1 MVFLTKIE
9 TAAVVFH
16 SKDLRLSM
24 APPCPGAQD
33 YLEIIILGRVLP
45 EDEDDDG
52 DVLSL
57 AY

>member
-1 MVFLTKIE
+1 M
-9 TAAVVFH
+9 VFH
-16 SKDLRLSM
+16 SKDLILSM

-33 YLEIIILGRVLP
+33 YLEIIILGRVLT

>member
-9 TAAVVFH
+9 TAVVFH

-24 APPCPGAQD
+24 APTCPGAQD
-33 YLEIIILGRVLP
+33 YLEIKILGRVLT

-52 DVLSL
+52 DVFSL

>member
-1 MVFLTKIE
+1 MFLTKIE

-33 YLEIIILGRVLP
+33 YLEIIILGRVLT

-52 DVLSL
+52 NVLSL